1 MCKILK
7 SALFAAAMIA
17 CYIGLASAYDI
28 SFNDPAGFRAAV
40 SGLKAGNFG
49 GSPALKPEAA
59 RVCQTSGMDC
69 NAGSPGC
76 CPGLTCFHYNSGA
89 INTCYASDPNQPH
102 PPQPGPGPHPW
113 PPQPGPGPQPWNPQ
127 PGPGPQPWNPQ
138 PGPGPQPWPPQP
150 GPGPQPWPPQPSVA
164 CIPGQ
169 YTPQFVA
176 PNCRLYTAQG
186 QQACVNAG
194 CSWNVNGY
202 MMPAYRCA
210 AGMYTSPYA
219 AANCYL
225 YTWQGQQAC
234 NNYGCDWIWAR

>member
-89 INTCYASDPNQPH
+89 INTCYASDPYQPQ

-113 PPQPGPGPQPWNPQ
+113 PPQPGPGPQPEPQ
-127 PGPGPQPWNPQ
+127 PGPGPQPWH
-138 PGPGPQPWPPQP
+138 
-150 GPGPQPWPPQPSVA
+150 PQPSIA

-169 YTPQFVA
+169 YTPQYVA

-210 AGMYTSPYA
+210 AGMYTSPYT

-234 NNYGCDWIWAR
+234 NNNGCDWIWAR